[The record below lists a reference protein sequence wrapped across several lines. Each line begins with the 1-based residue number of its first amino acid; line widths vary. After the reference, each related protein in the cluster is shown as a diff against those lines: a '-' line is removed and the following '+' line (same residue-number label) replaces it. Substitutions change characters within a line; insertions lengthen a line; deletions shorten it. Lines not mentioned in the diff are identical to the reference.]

1 MKLEAETRTM
11 LHKAKQAA
19 HMQMEV
25 ERQARAARSPIEDVI
40 GVPLARKLSRVQLSK
55 MGVTQLQIILNDLHT
70 KIEGNLHFSTAIFYS
85 HLCTFSARNQELVKL
100 LIERDG
106 LHMEQDSMLVDIED
120 MIQ

>member
-1 MKLEAETRTM
+1 M

-55 MGVTQLQIILNDLHT
+55 MGVTQLQIIVNELHT
-70 KIEGNLHFSTAIFYS
+70 KIEGIFF
-85 HLCTFSARNQELVKL
+85 LFRARLTVA
-100 LIERDG
+100 
-106 LHMEQDSMLVDIED
+106 
-120 MIQ
+120 

>member
-1 MKLEAETRTM
+1 M

-40 GVPLARKLSRVQLSK
+40 GVPLARKMSRVQLSK

-70 KIEGNLHFSTAIFYS
+70 KIEGNSLFSPPPYS
-85 HLCTFSARNQELVKL
+85 LYLPSSSFILLPFQRRIKSLFSC
-100 LIERDG
+100 
-106 LHMEQDSMLVDIED
+106 
-120 MIQ
+120 